1 MAEILEG
8 FFVESNEIIDQVG
21 RDLLE
26 LEKTPSDVELLNRIF
41 RGIHTLKGTSSFLG
55 FASMAELAHG
65 FEDLLNKLRKGTAV
79 ATPEMMDVIFEAYDT
94 TKELLGR
101 IHAKKEQGMDLSGII
116 EKLQAQTVTAPAY
129 QPLKELEVPTTG
141 ATDPLQEAVAAQTRL
156 ADTTIR
162 VDVNR
167 LDDLMNLVGELV
179 LGRNRLSQVASKLVE
194 EFEEVPAMK
203 ELQDANSQIDFV
215 TTELQMAVMKTRM
228 LPIAKVFNKLPRL
241 VRDLARETSKE
252 VDLQVYGKETELDK
266 SIIEELNDPLIHII
280 RNCVDHGIES
290 ADERIRER
298 KPRVGTIVV
307 NAEHEGNHI
316 VISIEDD
323 GRGIDAEL
331 LKRKGVEKGLISESQ
346 AGEMSKREAFNL
358 IFVAG
363 FSTASKVTSVSGRG
377 VGMDIVRN
385 NVSKLKG
392 IVDIESEVGKGTII
406 TIKLPLT
413 LAIIQ
418 ALLTKAGS
426 DIFAIPL
433 ASVQEVVRLEA
444 SEISTV
450 NGRGVIRL
458 RDSVLPLARMA
469 EVMGLPESDASN
481 RWFYIVV
488 VSWADQRIGI
498 VVDSL
503 LGQRE
508 VVIKS
513 LGDYLSNIPAIAG
526 STILG
531 DGRTILIIDTGQF
544 IQLCTRMEHQTTQL
558 SIAAA

>member
-1 MAEILEG
+1 
-8 FFVESNEIIDQVG
+8 
-21 RDLLE
+21 
-26 LEKTPSDVELLNRIF
+26 
-41 RGIHTLKGTSSFLG
+41 
-55 FASMAELAHG
+55 
-65 FEDLLNKLRKGTAV
+65 
-79 ATPEMMDVIFEAYDT
+79 
-94 TKELLGR
+94 
-101 IHAKKEQGMDLSGII
+101 
-116 EKLQAQTVTAPAY
+116 
-129 QPLKELEVPTTG
+129 
-141 ATDPLQEAVAAQTRL
+141 
-156 ADTTIR
+156 
-162 VDVNR
+162 
-167 LDDLMNLVGELV
+167 MNLVGELV